1 MRIATLTVSNAAL
14 NQIGDLT
21 QNLSKVQTQISTGQR
36 VSRPEDDPSSV
47 GRIIN
52 LQIEQQQLAQYQQ
65 NASRALE
72 TSQASSSALTD
83 IKSLADRA
91 SEIAAYGSSTE
102 SDSEASAYATETN
115 QLLEQ
120 AVQSANATQNG
131 SYLFGGTAVDTSPF
145 HVTRDASGNIT
156 NIAYVGSATAA
167 SVPISSSTSISP
179 NSDPATNQALA
190 DFMNH
195 LVSLR
200 DALTANDTTAAATAS
215 TGLDTTE
222 NTIINGISEAGAIQS
237 RIQVNQ
243 DQMTQQATHLGQ
255 SVSSERD
262 VDMSKAMITLSQ
274 TQVAY
279 QAALQSTTTIMSKSL
294 MDYL

>member
-91 SEIAAYGSSTE
+91 SEIATYASSTE

>member
-91 SEIAAYGSSTE
+91 SEIATYASSTE

-145 HVTRDASGNIT
+145 HVARDASGNIT